1 MSYLTALYQRDE
13 KEALICRINISRIT
27 LEVVSVGE
35 DFLSKPSEQ
44 ELIVEINLG
53 LLYLIL

>member
-13 KEALICRINISRIT
+13 KEALTCRINISRIT

>member
-27 LEVVSVGE
+27 LEVVSVGG
-35 DFLSKPSEQ
+35 DFLSKTSEQ
-44 ELIVEINLG
+44 ELIIKINLG
-53 LLYLIL
+53 LSYLIL